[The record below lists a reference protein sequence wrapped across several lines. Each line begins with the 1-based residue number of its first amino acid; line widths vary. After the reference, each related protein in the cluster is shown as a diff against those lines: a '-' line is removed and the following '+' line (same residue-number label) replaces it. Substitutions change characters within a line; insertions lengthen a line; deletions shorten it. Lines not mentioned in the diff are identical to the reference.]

1 LVLGA
6 TSWVGAGQVDKA
18 DELFR
23 QLNEVAPK
31 LTEARLAGFWLAI
44 NEDYVARAGI
54 IEDCCTKAK
63 HFLNVDQTN

>member
-1 LVLGA
+1 
-6 TSWVGAGQVDKA
+6 
-18 DELFR
+18 
-23 QLNEVAPK
+23 
-31 LTEARLAGFWLAI
+31 LAI